1 MFKDYI
7 LKRFYIL
14 LILLFFSVAS
24 HAAYRNYTMYLYTYP
39 NSVIADGTS
48 SCDITAEV
56 YDDDGNRVADGVRV
70 DFATTLG
77 IITPFDVTSGGVASA
92 TLKSTPSI
100 GTAIVTATIPAY
112 GVAARTTIDF
122 LEPGTEIVK
131 DAFLAI
137 DSDVYLGYDSETRII
152 DTVGGF
158 TAKFKGVEFQGYEAQ
173 IDTLNGIV
181 KMRANLGEYFT
192 LKKQD
197 KEVQFSELW
206 FSLSNAKGYGY
217 MFDQE
222 LGDTLSPLKLVS
234 VRLSDLKCEEVE
246 YAPSNVDFKISP
258 IEDSSVYV
266 IASLFILDPKKE
278 IKAKGAKIFV
288 AEKKIGEVPWLR
300 INVRDP
306 NGVFGTPISI
316 GTNGINLNIP
326 VYYYL
331 SKNGSGAIR
340 VQRNQSAD
348 GEFST
353 GNDMWR
359 LDVENEYGTGTDSTG
374 NFNIT
379 TFNKQA
385 GLRFNNTTKLENSAT
400 FRGSIDYPNHQNLYS
415 TLEFNQ
421 NLDQFHY
428 SFQGK
433 TYNYKNSDNRYY
445 LSGYIQTQAKPFF
458 NINNLN
464 WSISTQAYIDTSF
477 ENRRSRLVNK
487 TGLDL
492 FTKTINIGSVSLN
505 ANASYYKRLQHELSG
520 DSYSYNI
527 SSNVFFGDYGNFGI
541 HYSYYKERYDEIFVN
556 KYISTDFGVGNEYV
570 RFSGNGTYNFVDKN
584 YSLYGELGIYPW
596 RTWSLRFFTTYQYY
610 YNEDKYVDYKIAL
623 GKQIG
628 FTEIRLVWTKSRD
641 RIDLEIGNVTF

>member
-1 MFKDYI
+1 MK
-7 LKRFYIL
+7 KVYIL
-14 LILLFFSVAS
+14 LFIIFILPVAS

-39 NSVIADGTS
+39 NSIIADGNS

-56 YDDDGNRVADGVRV
+56 YDDHGNRVDDGIRV

-77 IITPFDVTSGGVASA
+77 MIIPFDETSGGVATA
-92 TLKSTPSI
+92 TLRSTPSV

-131 DAFLAI
+131 DTFLAI

-158 TAKFKGVEFQGYEAQ
+158 TAKFKGVEFEGYEAQ
-173 IDTLNGIV
+173 IDSLNATV
-181 KMRANLGEYFT
+181 KMRANLGEYFS

-197 KEVQFSELW
+197 KVVRFSELW
-206 FSLSNAKGYGY
+206 FSLSTAKGYGY
-217 MFDQE
+217 MFDE
-222 LGDTLSPLKLVS
+222 EAENPLSPLKLVS
-234 VRLSDLKCEEVE
+234 VRLSDLKCEEIE

-266 IASLFILDPKKE
+266 TASLFILDPKKE
-278 IKAKGAKIFV
+278 IKAKYAKVFV
-288 AEKKIGEVPWLR
+288 AEKKIGEIPWLR

-306 NGVFGTPISI
+306 NGVFGTPVSI

-326 VYYYL
+326 IYYYL

-340 VQRNQSAD
+340 VQRNQSDD
-348 GEFST
+348 GTFST

-359 LDVENEYGTGTDSTG
+359 LDMENEYGTGTDSSGT
-374 NFNIT
+374 FKVT

-415 TLEFNQ
+415 TLEFTQ
-421 NLDQFHY
+421 NLDKFHY

-433 TYNYKNSDNRYY
+433 TYNYKNNNNRYY
-445 LSGYIQTQAKPFF
+445 LSGYVQTQAKPLF
-458 NINNLN
+458 NIKDLN
-464 WSISTQAYIDTSF
+464 YALSTQVYIDTSF
-477 ENRRSRLVNK
+477 EERRSRLVNK
-487 TGLDL
+487 TGVDL
-492 FTKTINIGSVSLN
+492 FTKTINIGSFSLN
-505 ANASYYKRLQHELSG
+505 ANASYYKKYQQNHDG
-520 DSYSYNI
+520 DNFSYNI
-527 SSNVFFGDYGNFGI
+527 NGNIFFGDYGNFGI
-541 HYSYYKERYDEIFVN
+541 HYSYYKERYDETYVN
-556 KYISTDFGVGNEYV
+556 KYISTDFGLGNEYI
-570 RFSGNGTYNFVDKN
+570 RLSGNGTYNFSDKN

-596 RTWSLRFFTTYQYY
+596 RTWSLRFFNTYQHY
-610 YNEDKYVDYKIAL
+610 YNEDQYLDYKVAL

-628 FTEIRLVWTKSRD
+628 FTEIRLVWNKSRH